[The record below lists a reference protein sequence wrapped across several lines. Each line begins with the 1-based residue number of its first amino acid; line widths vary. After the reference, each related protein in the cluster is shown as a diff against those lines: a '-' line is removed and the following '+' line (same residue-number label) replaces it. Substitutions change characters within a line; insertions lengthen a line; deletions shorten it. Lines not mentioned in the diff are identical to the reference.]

1 MGEDGMRI
9 IIGLALAAAV
19 GTPGALP
26 AAGRP
31 MWNYAYQNGIGQ
43 YLTGEWDSPTG
54 GALNLSC
61 KGNAVTIMAQIKGE
75 APPPNSKLRL
85 IASSRAGSRET
96 SFTTD
101 AQGSVAIADAARSP
115 AFGRLWADLRARD
128 IVTVRYADGRFTVQ
142 SLDGAK
148 ATLPPVPCEE

>member
-1 MGEDGMRI
+1 MRI
-9 IIGLALAAAV
+9 IAWIGAAGV
-19 GTPGALP
+19 MLTPVALP
-26 AAGRP
+26 AAGRS
-31 MWNYAYQNGIGQ
+31 MWNYTFQNGIGE

-61 KGNAVTIMAQIKGE
+61 KGKAVTIMAQIKGQ

-96 SFTTD
+96 NFMTD
-101 AQGSVAIADAARSP
+101 AQGSVEIADAARSP
-115 AFGRLWADLRARD
+115 AFRQLWTDLRARD
-128 IVTVRYADGRFTVQ
+128 IVTVRYADGRFAVQ

-148 ATLPPVPCEE
+148 ETLPTRPCAA

>member
-1 MGEDGMRI
+1 MTW
-9 IIGLALAAAV
+9 IGAAGALLTAS
-19 GTPGALP
+19 ALP
-26 AAGRP
+26 AAPRS
-31 MWNYAYQNGIGQ
+31 MWNYTFQNGIGE

-61 KGNAVTIMAQIKGE
+61 KGRSVTIMAQIKGQ

-96 SFTTD
+96 SFMTD
-101 AQGSVAIADAARSP
+101 AQGSVEIADAARSP
-115 AFGRLWADLRARD
+115 AFRQLWADLRARD
-128 IVTVRYADGRFTVQ
+128 IVTVRYADGRFEVQ

-148 ATLPPVPCEE
+148 ETLPPTPCAE